1 MNRYSECCTRHEKI
15 VLVIQPLKASYPALI
30 VVVLLLLA
38 LPAYALSGA
47 KAAEQAGAV
56 LFHDKD
62 CAHCHGVG
70 GVGGKK
76 GPDLTGLR
84 KDKNWPPAKIAN
96 QILNGGQ
103 KMPPFRDSL
112 TDQEADQLVAW
123 LRAKNRPTPPEP
135 AK

>member
-1 MNRYSECCTRHEKI
+1 M
-15 VLVIQPLKASYPALI
+15 IQLLKASYPALI
-30 VVVLLLLA
+30 LVVLLLA
-38 LPAYALSGA
+38 AIPARALSGA
-47 KAAEQAGAV
+47 KTKAAEQAGAV
-56 LFHDKD
+56 LFRDKD
-62 CAHCHGVG
+62 CAHCHGAG

-123 LRAKNRPTPPEP
+123 LRAKNRPAPPEP